1 MDRETARQEI
11 RSRIRCTDY
20 LQPSKSGLYCCP
32 QPDCGSGHGSNGTGA
47 VKYYPDTNT
56 FYCHACKRGG
66 DVIDLYQL
74 ETGADY
80 NTALSLLAQEI
91 GVTIDPYRPTAAQ
104 DFAPAPQNDPV
115 ERRRSDFSR
124 PGNIETPPEA
134 KAPEKAVKTPTTAN
148 ADYTAYY
155 QECRER
161 LNDPAAV
168 AYLQRRG
175 IDPATAAAYWIG
187 YDPAA
192 DPANA
197 PGAGAD
203 EHKPHPCPRI
213 IIPTSKAHYIGRSI
227 DPDTPKAFSKLN
239 PAGSTPAI
247 FNARSIYAQDVQEI
261 FIFEGAFD
269 ALSALQAG
277 AAAIALNSAGNGK
290 ILLEQL
296 AQRRTDATLILC
308 RDNDPDPK
316 TAERIKKEFDEL
328 AAGLRRLNISF
339 ITADVNGSYKDANEH
354 LTGDKPGFMEA
365 IAAAQRQAAARPDNT
380 AYYIDAL
387 MSGEIERFK
396 NDKKTGFANLD
407 AQAGGLYAGLY
418 VLAAIS
424 SLGKTSF
431 ALQLAD
437 QLAERG
443 NDVLFFSM
451 EQSRLEL
458 VSKSLARI
466 TAQADKEK
474 AVTSLAIR
482 KGYLPRQVLDAAQA
496 YKTAV
501 ADRLSIIE
509 GNFACDI
516 SFIGDYIRRYVQ
528 RTGTRPVVFLDY
540 LQILQPADD
549 GKRQTTKEAIDTTVT
564 ELKRISRELDLTVIV
579 ISSVNR
585 ANYLTP
591 IDFESLKES
600 GGIEFTA
607 DVIWGLQLQCL
618 NDPLFAGEGKIKEK
632 RDKVKEAKA
641 ADPRKIE
648 LSCLKNRYGIANYSC
663 YFDYYPASDLF
674 TETSGAELDFTPQQ
688 RKAGRRL

>member
-1 MDRETARQEI
+1 MERETARQEI
-11 RSRIRCTDY
+11 RSRIKCTDY
-20 LQPSKSGLYCCP
+20 LTKSKSGLYCCP
-32 QPDCGSGHGSNGTGA
+32 HCGSGTGTNGTGA

-56 FYCHACKRGG
+56 YFCHACKTSG

-91 GVTIDPYRPTAAQ
+91 GIDIDPYRPTAAE
-104 DFAPAPQNDPV
+104 DFATAPKND
-115 ERRRSDFSR
+115 RTGGRRSDFGGQ
-124 PGNIETPPEA
+124 GNTETHPEPKSA
-134 KAPEKAVKTPTTAN
+134 GEAVKTPKTAN
-148 ADYTAYY
+148 ADFTGYY

-161 LNDPAAV
+161 LTDPAAV

-187 YDPAA
+187 FDPAA

-203 EHKPHPCPRI
+203 AAKPHPCPRI

-227 DPDTPKAFSKLN
+227 DPATPKAFSKMN

-247 FNARSIYAQDVQEI
+247 FNARSIYAQEVQEI
-261 FIFEGAFD
+261 FVFEGAFD

-296 AQRRTDATLILC
+296 ERRRTDATFILC

-339 ITADVNGSYKDANEH
+339 ITADVNGGYKDANEH
-354 LTGDKPGFMEA
+354 LTGDKSGFLEA

-396 NDKKTGFANLD
+396 NDRKTGFANLD

-443 NDVLFFSM
+443 NDVLFFSL

-458 VSKSLARI
+458 VSKSLARR

-474 AVTSLAIR
+474 AVTSLSIR

-496 YKTAV
+496 YKEAV

-509 GNFACDI
+509 GNFACNI
-516 SFIGDYIRRYVQ
+516 SFIGDYIRRYVR
-528 RTGTRPVVFLDY
+528 RTGTRPVVFIDY

-549 GKRQTTKEAIDTTVT
+549 AKKQTTKETVDNTVT
-564 ELKRISRELDLTVIV
+564 ELKRISRELDLTVFI

-618 NDPLFAGEGKIKEK
+618 NDPLFDKQNNIKERREK
-632 RDKVKEAKA
+632 IKEAKA

-648 LSCLKNRYGIANYSC
+648 LCCLKNRYGIANYSC

-674 TETSGAELDFTPQQ
+674 TETSGAELDFSTPQYKTK
-688 RKAGRRL
+688 RKW